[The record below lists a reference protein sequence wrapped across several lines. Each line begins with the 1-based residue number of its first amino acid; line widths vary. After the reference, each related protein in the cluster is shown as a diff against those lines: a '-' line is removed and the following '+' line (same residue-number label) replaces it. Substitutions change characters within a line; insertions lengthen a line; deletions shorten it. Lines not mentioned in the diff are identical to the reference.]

1 MFCPYFEVVANTL
14 HVKNSFE
21 KHTKNIK
28 MEVENIGQPRII
40 EKRLFLSFMKDYEVT
55 LTHGAS

>member
-21 KHTKNIK
+21 KHTKNVK
-28 MEVENIGQPRII
+28 MEVENIGQPRKI
-40 EKRLFLSFMKDYEVT
+40 EKRLFLLFMKDYEVM
-55 LTHGAS
+55 LTS